1 MKNVV
6 YPLNKIKSIKVLKC
20 IFNHLRNNQKLIMMN
35 YNKFLQNKFGFT
47 IDDYKQ
53 NAKKIKVGKLN
64 RFGQECSLT
73 TYKLI
78 FEGEYLQGKRNGKGI
93 EYYKNGKIKYKGKYL
108 KGE

>member
-64 RFGQECSLT
+64 GFGQECSLT